1 MNNLKT
7 LHICV
12 NCGHRETEDHS
23 GVSLALTNERDE
35 FSKTLSVILKIVY
48 IFEGDQCKK
57 YELRLKPG
65 EYHYLDIIGKIR
77 DKV

>member
-48 IFEGDQCKK
+48 IFEGD
-57 YELRLKPG
+57 
-65 EYHYLDIIGKIR
+65 
-77 DKV
+77 